1 MNARPLIVRFG
12 ALGDMIL
19 TTGLMRA
26 LHQRHGQPCDVVTVQ
41 GPAREAF
48 KHLPFVGDVITIASR
63 KTPYWF
69 CPEQWRLVERLR
81 TQPHD
86 PVYLLQHD
94 AKSERL
100 LRRARQAVAGS
111 AAVSSR
117 QTLEHVVDHYLRL
130 ACVGADARA
139 PELRV
144 SAEET
149 DDLIA
154 WLRKIGCES
163 APLVLVQPG
172 NRRTMRGA
180 PRINLKYWPD
190 ERWIAVMRG
199 VLEKMPSAKI
209 LVVGSLGEKPITDAL
224 RHGANDARVL
234 SVAGDLPLRRLF
246 ALLKR
251 AHSLISV
258 DTGPAHAAAALGC
271 PLVVLFGK
279 ADPRAIAPVSAGS
292 PVVVV
297 TGKPI
302 DGAGDQAW
310 ADYHDMLN
318 ITQQQALNAWLT
330 LAN

>member
-1 MNARPLIVRFG
+1 LIVRFG

-26 LHQRHGQPCDVVTVQ
+26 LYARHGQPCDVVTVQ

-81 TQPHD
+81 AQPHD

-100 LRRARQAVAGS
+100 LRRAAQVVAGS
-111 AAVSSR
+111 AAESSR
-117 QTLEHVVDHYLRL
+117 QPLEHVVDHYVRL
-130 ACVGADARA
+130 AGVGADARA

-144 SAEET
+144 SREE
-149 DDLIA
+149 DDDVTT
-154 WLRKIGCES
+154 WLKKIGCES
-163 APLVLVQPG
+163 APLALVQPG
-172 NRRTMRGA
+172 NARTMRGA
-180 PRINLKYWPD
+180 PRVNLKYWPD

-199 VLEKMPSAKI
+199 VLEKIPTAKI
-209 LVVGSLGEKPITDAL
+209 LVIGAPGEKPITDAL
-224 RHGANDARVL
+224 MRGANDARVF

-279 ADPRAIAPVSAGS
+279 ADPRLIRPVSAGS
-292 PVVVV
+292 PVAVV

-302 DGAGDQAW
+302 DAAGSADW
-310 ADYHDMLN
+310 ADYHDMLD
-318 ITQQQALNAWLT
+318 IGSAQALQAWDT
-330 LAN
+330 LKG